1 MKRRHLMTVICLS
14 LALVFLFGFHAAK
27 ASAAKYSWC
36 FALEEIEGSMQDAFA
51 KKFKEVAEQKSNG
64 DIQVDIYPYGQ
75 LGTSSQITELLQNG
89 AVEFAFQSPGHLGSY
104 IPEVQI
110 FSVHYL
116 FPSNEEVIKK
126 VLKESAALY
135 DTLGHC
141 YEAKDFRLLSI
152 IPEGWQIW
160 TTNKEIRKPDDFEGF
175 KMRVMTSPL
184 LVEAYKAYG
193 ASPTPMP
200 YSEIYSA
207 LQLKMIDG
215 QVNPYFAIEEMKFY
229 EVTKY
234 MIKADQLMFICTFV
248 SNNEFYKNL
257 PDDIKKIVDEAS
269 AAATDFIFSYQ
280 DKLNEERKGKIL
292 KAKPS
297 MVHYELTPEERAAFQ
312 EKAMVVRDKYVEI
325 GGPQAR
331 EILDSLVKEI
341 EKVQKEIGS

>member
-1 MKRRHLMTVICLS
+1 MKKWNILTAVCLS
-14 LALVFLFGFHAAK
+14 IALVFSFGFHVTKAA
-27 ASAAKYSWC
+27 AAKYNWR

-51 KKFKEVAEQKSNG
+51 KKFKEVAEKKSNG
-64 DIQVDIYPYGQ
+64 EIKIDIYPYGQ

-116 FPSNEEVIKK
+116 FPGNEEVIKK
-126 VLKESAALY
+126 VLKESSALY
-135 DTLGHC
+135 DILGKC
-141 YEAKDFRLLSI
+141 YQDKQLELLSI

-160 TTNKEIRKPDDFEGF
+160 TTDKEIKKPDDFKGF

-215 QVNPYFAIEEMKFY
+215 QVNPFFAIEEMKFY

-234 MIKADQLMFICTFV
+234 MIKADQLMFICTFA
-248 SNNEFYKNL
+248 SNHDFISGL
-257 PDDIKKIVDEAS
+257 PDDVKKVVQEAAS
-269 AAATDFIFSYQ
+269 EATDYIFSYQ
-280 DKLNEERKGKIL
+280 DKLNEQRKEKIL
-292 KAKPS
+292 KAKPD
-297 MVHYELTPEERAAFQ
+297 MVYYELTPEQKEAFK
-312 EKAMVVRDKYVEI
+312 EKAMAVRDKYVEI
-325 GGPQAR
+325 GGPQAK
-331 EILDSLVKEI
+331 EILDALVKDI
-341 EKVQKEIGS
+341 QKAQQ

>member
-1 MKRRHLMTVICLS
+1 MKRWSIITAICLS
-14 LALVFLFGFHAAK
+14 LALVFSFGFHVPK
-27 ASAAKYSWC
+27 ASAAKYSWR

-51 KKFKEVAEQKSNG
+51 KKFKEVAEKKSNG
-64 DIQVDIYPYGQ
+64 EIKIDIYPYGQ

-116 FPSNEEVIKK
+116 FPGNEEVIKK
-126 VLKESAALY
+126 VLKESTALY
-135 DTLGHC
+135 DTLGKC
-141 YEAKDFRLLSI
+141 YENKDLKLMSI

-160 TTNKEIRKPDDFEGF
+160 TTNKEIHKPSDFDGF

-248 SNNEFYKNL
+248 GNDEFYKGL
-257 PDDIKKIVDEAS
+257 PDDIKKIVNEAT
-269 AAATDFIFSYQ
+269 AEATDYIFSYQ
-280 DKLNEERKGKIL
+280 DKLNAERKAKIL

-297 MVHYELTPEERAAFQ
+297 MVHYELTPEEQAAFK
-312 EKAMVVRDKYVEI
+312 EKSMVVRDKYVEI
-325 GGPQAR
+325 GGPQAKQ
-331 EILDSLVKEI
+331 ILDSLVKDI
-341 EKVQKEIGS
+341 AKAQKEIGS